1 MNGLT
6 RKEGFAA
13 VCGQMEK
20 IALGSVL
27 LLSVPVFAQ
36 QNPKFI
42 EGNLVVSVEGCAEPP
57 FFSCSQIFEPNQ
69 AAMIAL
75 AQYAPSGTTSAV
87 LVNWM
92 QLPFSASGANLPIAG
107 QLGSSSDGTL
117 QLSGD
122 GRFLTFMGYG
132 VNYNNY
138 NANVSGPTP
147 SGPLYQSSSLT
158 PVSGGTFYT
167 VPRVVVLVD
176 ANGYINSTTALYNI
190 FNTGDP
196 HSIFMMNGSSAYVSG
211 QGSGSDATGG
221 VFYTPLGAP
230 NMAPTPITGLDTT
243 GNTVS
248 QDTRDVQIVNNTL
261 YVSTDTMGGS
271 GSARSYVGTLG
282 AAGTPPTAT
291 VGAPVMLTG
300 YGNPSGTGTVS
311 ITSNGNGFNT
321 GLQINTS
328 PSNYYFA
335 NASTLYVADTGNPK
349 NNTAASRVGDGGL
362 QKWINTQADGSGT
375 WNLAYT
381 LYQGLN
387 LVLNT
392 SGTGTSGLHGLTGKV
407 IGDAVELYATDATL
421 SDLDPTHLYGITDTL
436 SFTTASQASAETFN
450 LLATSPKN
458 SNFKGVSFAPTG
470 PPAVTPTITWPAP
483 APIAY
488 GTPLSD
494 VQLNATANVPG
505 TFTYIQPA
513 GTVLSAVPQVI
524 QVYFTP
530 TDSINYT
537 PLYGQTPI
545 TVTPTPANLIVQM
558 SLFRS
563 AGNVV
568 VELEITNAGSTEAAN
583 VTLTGAKLGGVSTTT
598 PLPLS
603 VTTIGGGR
611 TAIVEVTLP
620 GSVGVPGAASV
631 VSVSGTYAGASFGA
645 SERVTLP

>member
-13 VCGQMEK
+13 ICGQMGK
-20 IALGSVL
+20 IVLGGVL
-27 LLSVPVFAQ
+27 LMSLPVFAQ
-36 QNPKFI
+36 QSSKFI

-57 FFSCSQIFEPNQ
+57 YFSCLPIFRPNQ
-69 AAMIAL
+69 AALIAL
-75 AQYAPSGTTSAV
+75 GQYAPSGTTSAV
-87 LVNWM
+87 LVSWM

-132 VNYNNY
+132 VNYGNY

-158 PVSGGTFYT
+158 PVSGQTFYT

-176 ANGYINSTTALYNI
+176 SNGYVNSTTALYNI

-196 HSIFMMNGSSAYVSG
+196 HSIFTMNGSSAYVSG

-230 NMAPTPITGLDTT
+230 NLAPTPITGLDTT
-243 GNTVS
+243 GNTAS

-261 YVSTDTMGGS
+261 YVSTDTTGGS

-300 YGNPSGTGTVS
+300 YGNPGGTGTVS
-311 ITSNGNGFNT
+311 ITTNGNGLNT

-349 NNTAASRVGDGGL
+349 NNSATSRVGDGGL
-362 QKWINTQADGSGT
+362 QKWINTQSDGSGT

-392 SGTGTSGLHGLTGKV
+392 SGTGTSGLHGLTGRV

-436 SFTTASQASAETFN
+436 SFTSASQASAETFS
-450 LLATSPKN
+450 LLATAETN

-505 TFTYIQPA
+505 TFTYTSPA
-513 GTVLSAVPQVI
+513 GTVLPAVAQYL

-530 TDSINYT
+530 TDSIDYT
-537 PLYGQTPI
+537 PVYAQTPI
-545 TVTPTPANLIVQM
+545 TVTATPANLIV
-558 SLFRS
+558 SIFLFRS
-563 AGNVV
+563 GGNVV
-568 VELEITNAGSTEAAN
+568 VQLDIANAGSTAAAN
-583 VTLTGAKLGGVSTTT
+583 VTLTGVKLAGVAPTT

-603 VTTIGGGR
+603 VPTILGGG
-611 TAIVEVTLP
+611 TANVEVTVP
-620 GSVGVPGAASV
+620 GSVGAPGAASV
-631 VSVSGTYAGASFGA
+631 VSVRGTYTGASFGA
-645 SERVTLP
+645 GARVTLP